1 MGLYVGSKF
10 SIGFACKKHLTPR
23 YEQQQCGW
31 GLLLERLTKMNG
43 GSLMIGHEVLW
54 SHDDQTPLLVGR
66 LFYWTLGPNRASMNP
81 EAVEER

>member
-1 MGLYVGSKF
+1 MWMGLAVGE
-10 SIGFACKKHLTPR
+10 A
-23 YEQQQCGW
+23 YQNEW
-31 GLLLERLTKMNG
+31 